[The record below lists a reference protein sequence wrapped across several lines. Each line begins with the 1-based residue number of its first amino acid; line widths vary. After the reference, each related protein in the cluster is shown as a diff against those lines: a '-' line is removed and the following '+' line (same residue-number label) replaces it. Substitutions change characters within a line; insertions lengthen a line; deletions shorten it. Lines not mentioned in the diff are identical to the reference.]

1 MIIANQMTKLIGLI
15 GYPVGHSVSPQMQ
28 QAALDHYKLDIRY
41 EMWETAPDKLASFI
55 ERLRQPQYLGANI
68 TVPHKSAMLQLVDEL
83 EALASE
89 LGAVNTVVN
98 RDGRLFGFNTDAGGF
113 LKALNKD
120 GGFDPAE
127 KHAVILGA
135 GGVARAA
142 TFALSKAGIKS
153 LTITDID
160 IDRAHKLKVDL
171 ERSLARTQGKPP
183 RSCYDAKDVTWV
195 DSLTYKMWPIPDIEA
210 LSGDAPGFAE
220 AISGCHLI
228 VNCTPIGMKHGA
240 TEGESPLDPAL
251 IPNEALVFDVVYN
264 PMETRLLTDAKKA
277 GARTLN
283 GLAMLVYQGAIAF
296 ELWTGKEAS
305 VNIMYEAAKE
315 SL

>member
-1 MIIANQMTKLIGLI
+1 MTKLVGII

-41 EMWETAPDKLASFI
+41 EMWETAPDKLASFV
-55 ERLRQPQYLGANI
+55 EQLRQPDYLGANI

-83 EALASE
+83 EALACE

-98 RDGRLFGFNTDAGGF
+98 RDGRLYGFNTDAGGF

-127 KHAVILGA
+127 KRAVIIGA

-153 LTITDID
+153 LIITDID
-160 IDRAHKLKVDL
+160 LDRARKLKDDL

-183 RSCYDAKDVTWV
+183 RSCYDAKDITWI
-195 DSLTYKMWPIPDIEA
+195 DSLTYKMWPTPDINVFSSNDPLFKSA
-210 LSGDAPGFAE
+210 VSD
-220 AISGCHLI
+220 CHII
-228 VNCTPIGMKHGA
+228 VNCTPIGMKHSA
-240 TEGESPLDPAL
+240 AENKSPLDANL
-251 IPNEALVFDVVYN
+251 IPGGAFVYDVVYN
-264 PMETRLLTDAKKA
+264 PVITKLLADAKKA
-277 GARTLN
+277 GAGTLN

-296 ELWTGKEAS
+296 ELWTGREAP
-305 VNIMYEAAKE
+305 VNIMFKAAEKA
-315 SL
+315 L

>member
-1 MIIANQMTKLIGLI
+1 MTKYVGII

-28 QAALDHYKLDIRY
+28 QAALDHYKLDIKY

-55 ERLRQPQYLGANI
+55 EQLRQPKYLGANI
-68 TVPHKSAMLQLVDEL
+68 TVPHKGAMLQLVDEL
-83 EALASE
+83 EALASAV
-89 LGAVNTVVN
+89 GAVNTIVN
-98 RDGRLFGFNTDAGGF
+98 RDGRLLGFNTDTGGF

-127 KHAVILGA
+127 KRAVILGA

-160 IDRAHKLKVDL
+160 LDRAHKLKSDL
-171 ERSLARTQGKPP
+171 ASSLANTQGKVP
-183 RSCYDAKDVTWV
+183 RSCYDAKDVTWI
-195 DSLTYKMWPIPDIEA
+195 DSLTYKLWPIPDINVIA
-210 LSGDAPGFAE
+210 MDDPQFKM
-220 AISGCHLI
+220 AISACQLI
-228 VNCTPIGMKHGA
+228 VNCTPVGMKHSA
-240 TEGESPLDPAL
+240 TENQSPLNARL
-251 IPNEALVFDVVYN
+251 IPQGALVYDVVYN
-264 PMETRLLTDAKKA
+264 PMETRLLSAAKVA

-296 ELWTGKEAS
+296 ELWTGREAP
-305 VNIMYEAAKE
+305 VNIMFEAAKKA
-315 SL
+315 L